1 MNRFDARKQGA
12 AAKKTCTF
20 GHFTEDRANDVKT
33 EASRLRNS
41 KSIVGAS
48 RLDVTRSIKTYLDV
62 TKGI

>member
-1 MNRFDARKQGA
+1 
-12 AAKKTCTF
+12 
-20 GHFTEDRANDVKT
+20 
-33 EASRLRNS
+33 LRNS